1 MEKII
6 FAELNQGID
15 SFLRVALTLR
25 RKEISINSIKMFKD
39 DNQITSIELV
49 LDDKITPIE
58 TVVNYLNKLHD
69 VGNIE
74 ISNNSVSS
82 RYA

>member
-6 FAELNQGID
+6 YADLNQGID

-25 RKEISINSIKMFKD
+25 RKEISLNSIKMLKD
-39 DNQITSIELV
+39 ENQNMTIELV
-49 LDDKITPIE
+49 FDDKYTSVEVI
-58 TVVNYLNKLHD
+58 VNHLNKLYD
-69 VGNIE
+69 VENIE

>member
-1 MEKII
+1 MKKMI

-25 RKEISINSIKMFKD
+25 RKEISINSIKMLKD
-39 DNQITSIELV
+39 DNKITSIELV
-49 LDDKITPIE
+49 FDDKITPIE

>member
-1 MEKII
+1 MEKMI

-25 RKEISINSIKMFKD
+25 RKEICVNSIKMFKD
-39 DNQITSIELV
+39 DNEITSIELV
-49 LDDKITPIE
+49 LDDKITQIE